1 MNGGYMSKNDTIVG
15 VIFMVSLIVISVLFV
30 KCEENKYSHCKYL
43 IIDSH
48 KYQYHALSYKVL
60 DNSCISMVDEDHKTV
75 IICGQYTI
83 EETKK

>member
-1 MNGGYMSKNDTIVG
+1 MNGGYMSKYDTIVG
-15 VIFMVSLIVISVLFV
+15 VIVMVSLIVSSVLFV

-48 KYQYHALSYKVL
+48 KYHYHAISYEVL
-60 DNSCISMVDEDHKTV
+60 DNFCISLVDENNKKV

-83 EETKK
+83 EETK